1 MKKLLILLIFIFI
14 SSCSAGEE
22 FIPVEKITDSKI
34 IYTIQDFKSIKFK
47 ESSKYK
53 IELPG
58 IKSAYYGFIKNN
70 LNEPEEYEI
79 RFYESHQSAVN
90 DGRKYAD
97 NITGEDGCIKKDCSF
112 FTGNLKHRQKISEP
126 ANVAGGAGN
135 GIPIAKYLNYVIYG
149 NFILMCPG
157 YDEIE
162 ASKACTDVVN
172 KLTTIS
178 VEN

>member
-1 MKKLLILLIFIFI
+1 MKKLLIFLFFIFI
-14 SSCSAGEE
+14 TSCGGSEE
-22 FIPVEKITDSKI
+22 FIAIEKISDSKTI
-34 IYTIQDFKSIKFK
+34 FSIQDFKSIKFK
-47 ESSKYK
+47 ESRKYE

-58 IKSAYYGFIKNN
+58 IKSAYYGFIKNDFK
-70 LNEPEEYEI
+70 ESEEFEI

-90 DGRKYAD
+90 DGKKYAD
-97 NITGEDGCIKKDCSF
+97 NITGENGCIKKDCSF

-157 YDEIE
+157 YDENE
-162 ASKACTDVVN
+162 ALKTCSNVVN
-172 KLTTIS
+172 KLMPNTA
-178 VEN
+178 E